1 MKVQNYGH
9 RADINKTRIF
19 VYFQTLSL
27 CVFRH
32 WKGMVISMKAKNLNN
47 SSKKTKRLI
56 KKIFAEMLSEKKNLA
71 SISVSE
77 LCQRAELSRGTFYS
91 HYDDIYGVAEEYENE
106 LIDAFFDKTRLI
118 ASQSIAQFIDSVF
131 EYIRQNDE
139 SYRLLCKSNES
150 IFAAK
155 KLTTIVSKK
164 LTELCQTDCRIK
176 KNDYIEMEIQIFV
189 EGLFCEYMKYCRE
202 YSAVALDDLYAY
214 TKFWAANFLSLRSA

>member
-1 MKVQNYGH
+1 
-9 RADINKTRIF
+9 
-19 VYFQTLSL
+19 
-27 CVFRH
+27 
-32 WKGMVISMKAKNLNN
+32 MKAKNLNN

-56 KKIFAEMLSEKKNLA
+56 KKVFSEMLSEKKNLS

-77 LCQRAELSRGTFYS
+77 LCKRAELSRGAFYS

-106 LIDAFFDKTRLI
+106 LTDTFFDKTCLI
-118 ASQSIAQFIDSVF
+118 DSQNITQFIDSVF

-164 LTELCQTDCRIK
+164 LTELCENDIRIK
-176 KNDYIEMEIQIFV
+176 KHEFIEMEILIFV
-189 EGLFCEYMKYCRE
+189 EGLFCEYMKYCRA
-202 YSAVALDDLYAY
+202 YSTVTLDDLYAY
-214 TKFWAANFLSLRSA
+214 TKFWASNFLSLHSV